1 MTTGRE
7 FKIYKLQQKIPVWT
21 NYGPLPELVDTLC
34 VESPQDLGLVS
45 TELEPG
51 VVAEPEAAPLL
62 IAPVLEVVAA
72 EGAAG
77 LQVQPQDLRE
87 GPLVKVDLP
96 QTQAQ
101 PSLNIINM

>member
-1 MTTGRE
+1 MDNVGDFRARGGENLTQENLNKGFHRTSSYSIVGA
-7 FKIYKLQQKIPVWT
+7 
-21 NYGPLPELVDTLC
+21 
-34 VESPQDLGLVS
+34 
-45 TELEPG
+45 G